1 MFRGLRRQDRQIEK
15 NQTIDILE
23 KANYGVL
30 STVDD
35 NGQPYGVPLN
45 YVYEKGA
52 LYFHCAIEGYK
63 LDNIKNNSK
72 VSFCVVGHENVL
84 PDKFSTDY
92 ESVIIFGRAEEV
104 FDDEKNRALL
114 GLIDKYSPDYMEK
127 GKEYIIKL
135 ECRTKVIKVNIE
147 HISGKARK

>member
-1 MFRGLRRQDRQIEK
+1 MFRGLRRQDRKIEK
-15 NQTIDILE
+15 NQSIDMLS
-23 KANYGVL
+23 KSNYGVL

-35 NGQPYGVPLN
+35 NGQPYGMPLN
-45 YVYEKGA
+45 YVYIEDA
-52 LYFHCAIEGYK
+52 IYFHCATEGHK

-104 FDDEKNRALL
+104 FDDEKNMALL
-114 GLIDKYSPDYMEK
+114 GLIDKYSSGYIEK
-127 GKEYIIKL
+127 GKEYIKNS
-135 ECRTKVIKVNIE
+135 EHKTKVIKINVE
-147 HISGKARK
+147 HMSGKAR

>member
-1 MFRGLRRQDRQIEK
+1 MFRGLRRQDRQIK
-15 NQTIDILE
+15 NNETIDIIE

-35 NGQPYGVPLN
+35 YGQPYGVPLN
-45 YVYEKGA
+45 YVYAKGA
-52 LYFHCAIEGYK
+52 LYFHCAMEGYK
-63 LDNIKNNSK
+63 LDNLKNNSK
-72 VSFCVVGHENVL
+72 VSFCIVGHENVL

-104 FDDEKNRALL
+104 FEDEKNMALL
-114 GLIDKYSPDYMEK
+114 GLIDKYSSDYMEK
-127 GKEYIIKL
+127 GKEYIKKL
-135 ECRTKVIKVNIE
+135 EGRTKVIKVNVE

>member
-104 FDDEKNRALL
+104 FDDEKNMALL